1 MKLWIV
7 AVGQRTPAWIEAGYE
22 EFVKRM
28 PREMPVQLVEIK
40 PEPRGGNKNV
50 DSLRAA
56 EAARIRNAL
65 PARARVVALDERGE
79 DVTTGQLSEKL
90 RRWMEGG
97 DDVAFLVGGPDGL
110 SPELKAEAAEMLR
123 LSSLTLPHAVV
134 RVILAEQLYRAASI
148 LRGHPYHRE

>member
-7 AVGQRTPAWIEAGYE
+7 AVGQRMPAWIEAGYE

-40 PEPRGGNKNV
+40 PEPRSGNRNS
-50 DSLRAA
+50 DSLKAA

-65 PARARVVALDERGE
+65 PVRARVVALDERGK
-79 DVTTGQLSEKL
+79 DLTTGQLSEKL
-90 RRWMEGG
+90 KRWMEGG

-110 SPELKAEAAEMLR
+110 SPELKAGAAEVLR
-123 LSSLTLPHAVV
+123 LSSLTLPHAMV

-148 LRGHPYHRE
+148 LKGHPYHRE